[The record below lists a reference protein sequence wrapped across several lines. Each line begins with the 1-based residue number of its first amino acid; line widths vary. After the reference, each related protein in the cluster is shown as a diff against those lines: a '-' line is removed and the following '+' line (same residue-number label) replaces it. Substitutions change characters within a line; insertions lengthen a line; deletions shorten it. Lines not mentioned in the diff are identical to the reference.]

1 MHQNNDYELK
11 LTALSA
17 EEREIIRAL
26 RDPEKAKELYALMH
40 ISNILSTAH
49 ILEI

>member
-11 LTALSA
+11 LTALTA

-26 RDPEKAKELYALMH
+26 RDPEKANILYALMQSANNAQCTVRA
-40 ISNILSTAH
+40 I
-49 ILEI
+49 